1 MSHHPFIETIVSED
15 SALRDRSIEDLTRGL
30 DLEGLREAAGE
41 LEAFRLTTK
50 NLYHTVRA
58 LFFLYAIYRFYIP
71 KAKGCA
77 AVEQIPYAAIT
88 HLRER
93 RFEEA
98 IQCLVSHQSSKDT
111 SAPIASGLAACYHG
125 LAFQKLSDQ
134 VRQSVK
140 AAKGN
145 QWMFRVGHPFDHPLR
160 IVPQLQSIDPES
172 GTLPILREQTA
183 VRMDLSH
190 SAWSDIFFLGMDFP
204 DGARVINASIDLGVL
219 GRDDT
224 TIPPVEAYFRVID
237 QPVLRLTSVDL
248 NTTITIND
256 LRDVFDFAKDYLG
269 LLKAAIIAAGIIPPG
284 IEGAGQTLKA
294 TLERVAGKGNGI
306 ELVSNVND
314 IPKGSRLA
322 VSTNLL
328 GALIAVCMRATGQVQ
343 KLTGSL
349 SETERRTVAARA
361 ILGEWLGGSGGGWQD
376 SGGVWPGIKLI
387 HGVKAEA
394 SDPEFGIS
402 RGCLLPKHE
411 VLGESV
417 IPKMARNQLQTS
429 MVLVHGGMAQNVGP
443 ILEMVTEKYLLRS
456 TNEWLARKEAN
467 QILDKVLTALAE
479 SDIPALAE
487 TTTKNFFG
495 PIQSIIPW
503 ATNRYTELL
512 VEQTRT
518 KFGSKFLGFCMLG
531 GMAGGGMAFFFD
543 PEVQAQGQRFLK
555 KTMQNLKNDLEKGL
569 PFAMDPVVYQFKI
582 NDRGSTATLLSG
594 RSSLMPNKYYNLVI
608 PNLLRHENRSLSPHN
623 RAELQAFA
631 RACRVTP
638 VFEGALNSL
647 FDRLLPDEHLQ
658 PNSGSGLAHRLE
670 SNGFDPIQH
679 ERIRSEL
686 KIGRIGLAQNRLP
699 SSTSIENVIPTD
711 LADWDSKKA
720 DTQTTQ
726 RGIEAIRNGEIAVVT
741 LAAGVGS
748 RWTAGAGTVKAV
760 NPFSKFQDVH
770 RTFIET
776 HLAKSRHTSNQLGA
790 DIAHIFTTSYLT
802 HEAIKSTL
810 SLNNNFK
817 YKGPIFLSEG
827 RSIGL
832 RMIPM
837 ARDLRYVWEE
847 MSQQRL
853 DEQKEKVRDSTR
865 AALLQWAQ
873 DQGEGRDY
881 TDNLASQCM
890 HPIGHW
896 YEFAN
901 LLRNGTLNRLIKSN
915 PNLNYLYMHNVD
927 TMGANLDPSLLGFH
941 IEQNAALTF
950 EVIPRWFDDQGGGLA
965 KVNGRVRLLE
975 GLAIPNEADEFK
987 LSYYNTNSNWIH
999 LDQLLALFDL
1009 TRSDLENEKRVTEAV
1024 REIANRLPTY
1034 VTLKEV
1040 KKRWGNGQEDIYPV
1054 TQFEKI
1060 WGDMTSLYELDCRY
1074 AVVSRQRGQ
1083 QLKDPAQLDGWL
1095 RDGTAAYVDSLCS
1108 WT

>member
-1 MSHHPFIETIVSED
+1 MSHNVFIETIVSED
-15 SALRDRSIEDLTRGL
+15 SGLRDRSIEDLIVGL
-30 DLEGLREAAGE
+30 DLKGLQQAAAG
-41 LEAFRLTTK
+41 LEEFRLSTQ
-50 NLYHTVRA
+50 NLYHKVRA
-58 LFFLYAIYRFYIP
+58 LFFLYAIYRFYLP
-71 KAKGCA
+71 NAKGCSP
-77 AVEQIPYAAIT
+77 VEQIPFLAVT
-88 HLRER
+88 QLRER
-93 RFEEA
+93 RFDEA
-98 IQCLVSHQSSKDT
+98 IQCLLRHQAEKGS
-111 SAPIASGLAACYHG
+111 SAPIASGLAASYHG

-160 IVPQLQSIDPES
+160 IVPQLQEIDPES

-219 GRDDT
+219 GRDET

-237 QPVLRLTSVDL
+237 MPVLRLTSVDL
-248 NTTITIND
+248 KTTITVTD
-256 LRDVFDFAKDYLG
+256 LSDVFDFAKDYLG

-284 IEGAGQTLKA
+284 LEGSGQTLKT

-343 KLTGSL
+343 NLTGSL
-349 SETERRTVAARA
+349 SEIERRTVAARA

-387 HGVKAEA
+387 HGVQARE

-411 VLGESV
+411 VLDQSIIPES
-417 IPKMARNQLQTS
+417 ARTQLQSS

-456 TNEWLARKEAN
+456 KNEWEARKDAN
-467 QILDKVLTALAE
+467 QILDDVRAALE
-479 SDIPALAE
+479 SSNIEILAQ

-512 VEQTRT
+512 VEQT
-518 KFGSKFLGFCMLG
+518 KLEFGSYFWGFCMLG
-531 GMAGGGMAFFFD
+531 GMAGGGMAFFFHPD
-543 PEVQAQGQRFLK
+543 RQMEGQQFLK
-555 KTMQNLKNDLEKGL
+555 KTMQNLKNDLEQGL
-569 PFAMDPVVYQFKI
+569 PFAMNPVVYQFKI
-582 NDRGSTATLLSG
+582 NDRGSISSLLKK
-594 RSSLMPNKYYNLVI
+594 RSSLMPNKYYDLVI
-608 PNLLRHENRSLSPHN
+608 PNLIRQENRSLSPLN
-623 RAELQAFA
+623 SSELQAYA
-631 RACRVTP
+631 TACRINTD
-638 VFEGALNSL
+638 FEGALNSL
-647 FDRLLPDEHLQ
+647 FDCLLPDEQLKPKNGHELEQHLD
-658 PNSGSGLAHRLE
+658 

-679 ERIRSEL
+679 EQIRTEL

-699 SSTSIENVIPTD
+699 SSTSIEDIASTELFNWESMKT
-711 LADWDSKKA
+711 
-720 DTQTTQ
+720 DTQKINL
-726 RGIEAIRNGEIAVVT
+726 GAEAIRNGEIAVVT

-748 RWTAGAGTVKAV
+748 RWTTGAGTVKAV
-760 NPFSKFQDVH
+760 NPFSQFKGGH

-776 HLAKSRHTSNQLGA
+776 HLAKSRKTGDLFNTE
-790 DIAHIFTTSYLT
+790 IAHVFTTSYLT
-802 HEAIKSTL
+802 HKAIESTL
-810 SLNNNFK
+810 QRNNNFN
-817 YKGPIFLSEG
+817 YKAPIYLSEG

-837 ARDLRYVWEE
+837 TRDLRYAWEE
-847 MSQQRL
+847 TSQQRL
-853 DEQKEKVRDSTR
+853 DEQKEKVRDGIRS
-865 AALLQWAQ
+865 ALLQWAQ

-901 LLRNGTLNRLIKSN
+901 LLRNGTINRLLESN
-915 PNLNYLYMHNVD
+915 TNVKYLYMHNVD
-927 TMGANLDPSLLGFH
+927 TMGANLDPALLGYH

-950 EVIPRWFDDQGGGLA
+950 EVIPRWFEDQGGGLA
-965 KVNGRVRLLE
+965 NVNGSARLLE

-999 LDQLLALFDL
+999 LNQLLALFNLDRGDL
-1009 TRSDLENEKRVTEAV
+1009 KNEKKVTEAV
-1024 REIANRLPTY
+1024 REIANRIPTY

-1040 KKRWGNGQEDIYPV
+1040 KKRWGNGQEDIFPV

-1060 WGDMTSLYELDCRY
+1060 WGDMTSLHEIDCRY
-1074 AVVSRQRGQ
+1074 ALVSRQRGQ

-1095 RDGTAAYVDSLCS
+1095 RDGTASYVDSLCA
-1108 WT
+1108 WG